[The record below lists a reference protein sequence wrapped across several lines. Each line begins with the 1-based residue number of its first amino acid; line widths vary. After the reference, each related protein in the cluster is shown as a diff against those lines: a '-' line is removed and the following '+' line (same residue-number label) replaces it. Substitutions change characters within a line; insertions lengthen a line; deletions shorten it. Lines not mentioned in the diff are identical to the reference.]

1 MHIRV
6 QVRDIKFLKI
16 KIYYGVVEVIMALI
30 EVENINKEF
39 KVYKRQKGF
48 VNNMKSL
55 VVRKYEIKKAVSDIS
70 FSINQGELVGYIGSN
85 GAGKSTTIKMLSGIL
100 VPTSGNIKIDGQIPY
115 KNRQENAKKIGVV
128 FGQRSQLNW
137 DLPME
142 DTFELY
148 KRMYKIDNKLYKD
161 NLEMC
166 VQLMQMQDFIRKPVR
181 QLSLGQKMRAEI
193 AIALLHSP
201 KILYLDEPTIGLDVL
216 VKDRI
221 RKFIREL
228 NSEKKTTVILTTH
241 DMTDIDQICD
251 RIIMIDQGKLLS
263 DTTLQS
269 FKDMHSEYYFVKVVF
284 EEIFEKHNLANLEL
298 IEAKE
303 DMHLFKIR
311 KNEIPVNDVLVRLS
325 DTYKIKDIAIKQAEI
340 EDIVKRLYEKNI
352 F

>member
-148 KRMYKIDNKLYKD
+148 QRMYKIDNKVYKD

-166 VQLMQMQDFIRKPVR
+166 TQLMQMQDFIRKPVR

-263 DTTLQS
+263 DTTLQN
-269 FKDMHSEYYFVKVVF
+269 FKDMHADHYYVEVF
-284 EEIFEKHNLANLEL
+284 FDEIYEELNAPGLAL
-298 IEAKE
+298 IKKREA
-303 DMHLFKIR
+303 MHLYIIK
-311 KNEIPVNDVLVRLS
+311 KSEMPVNEVLERLARA
-325 DTYKIKDIAIKQAEI
+325 YKIKDISIRQNGI
-340 EDIVKRLYEKNI
+340 EDIVKKVYEKMV
-352 F
+352 